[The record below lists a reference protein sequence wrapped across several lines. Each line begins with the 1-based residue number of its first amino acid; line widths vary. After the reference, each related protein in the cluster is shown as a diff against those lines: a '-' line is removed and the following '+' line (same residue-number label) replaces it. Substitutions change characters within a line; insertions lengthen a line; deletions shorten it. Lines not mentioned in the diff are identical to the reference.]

1 MKVTLKINNRKITV
15 EEGTTVLQAARDNGI
30 FIPTLCHNDGIAP
43 YGACRLCIVEVVEG
57 NHTRV
62 HPSCSYSVREGL
74 RVRTETQRIKKARR
88 TIISFLMNKRKERSE
103 AVQQLSEDYGV
114 EEPTTRRMVENQN
127 CIRCGL
133 CVRACREIVGRSAI
147 CFSGQG
153 YERKVGTP
161 FDEKSSD
168 CIGCGTC
175 ELICPT
181 GYVEMGDTHA
191 AEPVRTLKQWKTD
204 LPLRVCRECN
214 NPFFPAPALDRF
226 RDGNLFS
233 SPEFLDVCPSCR
245 MPPSVDE
252 DLCTACNGCI
262 IVCPMGAAQFIEH
275 GDDQKS
281 HIFPENCCGCHTC
294 VDVCGWGAI
303 KVE

>member
-1 MKVTLKINNRKITV
+1 MKVALKINNRKITA
-15 EEGTTVLQAARDNGI
+15 EAGTTVLQVARDNGI
-30 FIPTLCHNDGIAP
+30 FIPTLCHNDGVAP
-43 YGACRLCIVEVVEG
+43 YGGCRLCIVEIVDG
-57 NHTRV
+57 KHTTV
-62 HPSCSYSVREGL
+62 HPSCSYPVREEI
-74 RVRTETQRIKKARR
+74 RVRTETERINNVRR
-88 TIISFLMNKRKERSE
+88 TIISFLMNKKKERSE
-103 AVQQLSEDYGV
+103 AVQQMTEDYGV
-114 EEPTTRRMVENQN
+114 GEPTTRQMVENEN

-147 CFSGQG
+147 CFIGQG

-175 ELICPT
+175 EFICPT
-181 GYVEMGDTHA
+181 GCVEMEDILA
-191 AEPVRTLKQWKTD
+191 PEPVRKLKKWKTE
-204 LPLRVCRECN
+204 LQLRVCKECN
-214 NPFFPAPALDRF
+214 NPFFPALALDRF
-226 RDGNLFS
+226 RDGNLFAT
-233 SPEFLDVCPSCR
+233 PEFLDVCPSCR
-245 MPPSVDE
+245 MPPTVDE